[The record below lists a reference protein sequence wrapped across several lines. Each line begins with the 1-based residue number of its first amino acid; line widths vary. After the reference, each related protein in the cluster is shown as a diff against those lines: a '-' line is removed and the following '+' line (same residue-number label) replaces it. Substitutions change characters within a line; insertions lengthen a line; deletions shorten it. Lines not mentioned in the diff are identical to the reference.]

1 MTACVIPFAG
11 GKKRPVVDWDW
22 MRCEVETEST
32 EIPVMGTVAAGQ
44 PIEAIPDNRTISIP
58 KDMVGRFRTYALQV
72 EGHSMVDENIQ
83 HGDFIVI
90 EARETAE
97 NGETVVAMI
106 NNEEV
111 TLKKLY
117 IEPDH
122 IRLQPAN
129 PAMEPIILHNHEIKI
144 LGVVCAVIRKYRYQ

>member
-1 MTACVIPFAG
+1 MSAQVIPYKT
-11 GKKRPVVDWDW
+11 KKIRPVVDWDW
-22 MRCEVETEST
+22 MFCESEAESL
-32 EIPVMGTVAAGQ
+32 EIPVMGTIAAGQ

-58 KDMVGRFRTYALQV
+58 KDMIGRFRTYALQV

-83 HGDFIVI
+83 HGDFVII

-106 NNEEV
+106 NNNEV
-111 TLKKLY
+111 TLKKFY
-117 IEPDH
+117 IEPDC

-129 PAMEPIILHNHEIKI
+129 PEMKPIILHNHEIKI
-144 LGVVCAVIRKYRYQ
+144 LGVVCAVIRKYRYH